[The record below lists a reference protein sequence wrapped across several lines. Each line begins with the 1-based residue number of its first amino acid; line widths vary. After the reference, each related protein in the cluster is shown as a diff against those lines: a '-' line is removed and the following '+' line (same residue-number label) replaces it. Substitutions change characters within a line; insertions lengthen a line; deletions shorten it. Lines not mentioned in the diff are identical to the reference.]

1 MSRLLDYGRRR
12 GALFRYLGY
21 ALAVALILLTL
32 ALIYALVF
40 RDEPAQIIPPSAP
53 LVLAPLSLG
62 PVGENA
68 PPPPT
73 SLAQPREA
81 AATPPLLQPT
91 LQRPRHIPPPPPRQF
106 PTPPAT
112 ETPLPTLITQAA
124 TAIPSPSPIPTPTRL
139 AQATPPVTPL
149 PTEPSPATVIPHPTP
164 TATPKPRPTAAPTA
178 TPILRHT
185 AGIALQAEPDRIAAG
200 QQLQL
205 RIVVQAGETNPVD
218 TVQVYLVFDP
228 AIFEAAAVAAGP
240 DLEVPLQSRIDN
252 NRGSMDYAAGT
263 TGKAMTAPFTLAT
276 VTFRAKSATGLP
288 GTYITFAALQS
299 PRQTKAIARGDN
311 RTGSLTSAYIVVN

>member
-1 MSRLLDYGRRR
+1 MMARLLDYARRQW
-12 GALFRYLGY
+12 ALLRYLGY

-32 ALIYALVF
+32 ALIYILVF
-40 RDEPAQIIPPSAP
+40 RDEPAPIPPAAP
-53 LVLAPLSLG
+53 PVLDPLSLG
-62 PVGENA
+62 PVGEGA

-73 SLAQPREA
+73 SYAQPRDS

-91 LQRPRHIPPPPPRQF
+91 LQHPIRIPTPPPRRF

-112 ETPLPTLITQAA
+112 VIALPTLTTPAA
-124 TAIPSPSPIPTPTRL
+124 TAIPGPSPMPPPTRL
-139 AQATPPVTPL
+139 IPATPPATPS

-164 TATPKPRPTAAPTA
+164 TATPKPRPTDASTA
-178 TPILRHT
+178 TPILRYT
-185 AGIALQAEPDRIAAG
+185 TGIALLAEPDRIAAG
-200 QQLQL
+200 QQLRL

-228 AIFEAAAVAAGP
+228 AIFEVAAIAAGP
-240 DLEVPLQSRIDN
+240 DLEIPLQSRVDN
-252 NRGSMDYAAGT
+252 NRGRMDYAAGT
-263 TGKAMTAPFTLAT
+263 AGKAMTAPFTLST
-276 VTFRAKSATGLP
+276 VTFRAKSTTGTT

>member
-1 MSRLLDYGRRR
+1 MARLLDYARRR
-12 GALFRYLGY
+12 WVLLRYLGY
-21 ALAVALILLTL
+21 ALVVALVLLTL
-32 ALIYALVF
+32 ALSYALFF
-40 RDEPAQIIPPSAP
+40 RDEPAQIPPAAP
-53 LVLAPLSLG
+53 PVLDPLSLG
-62 PVGENA
+62 PVGEGA
-68 PPPPT
+68 PLPPT
-73 SLAQPREA
+73 SVALPQDV

-91 LQRPRHIPPPPPRQF
+91 LQRPIRIPTPPPRRF

-112 ETPLPTLITQAA
+112 ETPLPTLITPAA
-124 TAIPSPSPIPTPTRL
+124 TAIPSPSPMPPPTPL
-139 AQATPPVTPL
+139 AQATPPATPL

-164 TATPKPRPTAAPTA
+164 TAEPKPRPTIAAPTA

-185 AGIALQAEPDRIAAG
+185 AGIALLAEPDRIAAG

-218 TVQVYLVFDP
+218 TVQVYLAFDP

-240 DLEVPLQSRIDN
+240 DLEVPLQSRVDN
-252 NRGSMDYAAGT
+252 NRGRIDYAAGT
-263 TGKAMTAPFTLAT
+263 TVKAMTAPFTLAT
-276 VTFRAKSATGLP
+276 VTFRARSATGTP

>member
-1 MSRLLDYGRRR
+1 MARLLDYARRR
-12 GALFRYLGY
+12 GMPPRYLGY

-32 ALIYALVF
+32 ALSYALVF
-40 RDEPAQIIPPSAP
+40 RDEPAPIPLSAP
-53 LVLAPLSLG
+53 LVLDPLTLG
-62 PVGENA
+62 PVGESA
-68 PPPPT
+68 PLPPT
-73 SLAQPREA
+73 SIAQPREA
-81 AATPPLLQPT
+81 AATPPLLHPT
-91 LQRPRHIPPPPPRQF
+91 LRRPHHIPTPPPRQF

-112 ETPLPTLITQAA
+112 AIALPPPTTPA
-124 TAIPSPSPIPTPTRL
+124 TTVTPSPSPIPPPTPL
-139 AQATPPVTPL
+139 AQVTPPATPL
-149 PTEPSPATVIPHPTP
+149 PTEQSPAATATPHPTP

-185 AGIALQAEPDRIAAG
+185 TGIALLAEPDRIAAG
-200 QQLQL
+200 QQFRL
-205 RIVVQAGETNPVD
+205 RIVVQAGESNPVD
-218 TVQVYLVFDP
+218 TVQVYLFFDP

-240 DLEVPLQSRIDN
+240 DLEIPLQSRVDN
-252 NRGSMDYAAGT
+252 NWGRIYYAAGT

-276 VTFRAKSATGLP
+276 VTFRARAATGAP

>member
-1 MSRLLDYGRRR
+1 MMARLLDYGRRR
-12 GALFRYLGY
+12 GVLFRYFGY

-40 RDEPAQIIPPSAP
+40 RDEPAQIPPAAP
-53 LVLAPLSLG
+53 LVLDPLGLG
-62 PVGENA
+62 PVIEDA

-73 SLAQPREA
+73 SYAQPREA

-91 LQRPRHIPPPPPRQF
+91 PQRPRHIPTPPPRRF

-112 ETPLPTLITQAA
+112 VIMLPSPTTPAA
-124 TAIPSPSPIPTPTRL
+124 TAIPRPSPMPPPTQLIP
-139 AQATPPVTPL
+139 ATPPATPL
-149 PTEPSPATVIPHPTP
+149 PTEPPPATAIPHPTP

-185 AGIALQAEPDRIAAG
+185 AGIALLAEPDRIAAG

-218 TVQVYLVFDP
+218 TVQIYLAFDP
-228 AIFEAAAVAAGP
+228 AIFEVAAVAAGS
-240 DLEVPLQSRIDN
+240 DLEIPLQSRVDN
-252 NRGSMDYAAGT
+252 NRGRIDYAAGT
-263 TGKAMTAPFTLAT
+263 TSKAMTAPFTLST
-276 VTFRAKSATGLP
+276 VTFRAKSTTGTT